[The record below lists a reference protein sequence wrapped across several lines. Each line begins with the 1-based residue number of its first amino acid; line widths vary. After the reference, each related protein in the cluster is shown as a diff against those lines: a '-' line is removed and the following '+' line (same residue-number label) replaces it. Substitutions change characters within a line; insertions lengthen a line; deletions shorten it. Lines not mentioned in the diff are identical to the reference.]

1 MKAKTR
7 SSSVPSLPQIKRCN
21 PELLQPSKLKT
32 KTKPKIPKV
41 EDAPIM
47 NLVTS
52 KNFVVANA
60 VEVILAAPAKKSQ
73 PAKDYLHK
81 EEYGAVPKYL
91 EMIKKDIAAENEYIR
106 QMQSQEEESPVRLMT
121 NEEKAGL
128 IQGLKVKWESVNTEY
143 QAITHMTKLD
153 TVGKIRRKEGYEAE
167 LSQIEKDIEKL
178 NRQTIYVDRY
188 S

>member
-1 MKAKTR
+1 M
-7 SSSVPSLPQIKRCN
+7 
-21 PELLQPSKLKT
+21 
-32 KTKPKIPKV
+32 
-41 EDAPIM
+41 
-47 NLVTS
+47 
-52 KNFVVANA
+52 
-60 VEVILAAPAKKSQ
+60 
-73 PAKDYLHK
+73 
-81 EEYGAVPKYL
+81 PKYL

>member
-1 MKAKTR
+1 MPMTTNLSGDSEKISGKQGHRSWGKAPGSSAPDPQNYMKAKTR

-60 VEVILAAPAKKSQ
+60 VEVILAAPAKKITTSEGL
-73 PAKDYLHK
+73 PA
-81 EEYGAVPKYL
+81 
-91 EMIKKDIAAENEYIR
+91 
-106 QMQSQEEESPVRLMT
+106 
-121 NEEKAGL
+121 
-128 IQGLKVKWESVNTEY
+128 
-143 QAITHMTKLD
+143 
-153 TVGKIRRKEGYEAE
+153 
-167 LSQIEKDIEKL
+167 
-178 NRQTIYVDRY
+178 
-188 S
+188 